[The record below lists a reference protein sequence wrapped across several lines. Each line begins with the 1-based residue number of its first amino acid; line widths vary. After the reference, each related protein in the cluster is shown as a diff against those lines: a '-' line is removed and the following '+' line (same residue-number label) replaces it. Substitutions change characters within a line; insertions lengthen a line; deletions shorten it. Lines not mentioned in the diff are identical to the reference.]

1 MTTQNY
7 LMVNPSNVVDN
18 ICVWDGDVNTW
29 TPPQGYTMLVLD
41 TTPAMVWGL
50 LSGATDYTLVE
61 EIGVTDIGFT
71 WDGSVCTTN
80 QPQPQ
85 PPKPAT
91 DQAVVTGLQTIG
103 A

>member
-1 MTTQNY
+1 MIPNAT
-7 LMVNPSNVVDN
+7 NVVDN
-18 ICVWDGDVNTW
+18 VCLWDGDVNTW
-29 TPPQGYTMLVLD
+29 TPPADTLMLVQA
-41 TTPAMVWGL
+41 TTPAMVWVL
-50 LSGATDYTLVE
+50 VTGAKEFTLAEQV
-61 EIGVTDIGFT
+61 GVADIGFT